1 MYNDIIALS
10 ICLLL
15 ALFIAGVLKLKVLA
29 SMSWVNSIIAGIMSL
44 VLVLFVI
51 TSLIKE
57 TQEGKFTS
65 LKISQKVMRSVFL
78 ARAVLVLL
86 PLIHDVA
93 VDIAL
98 DIALGLIKKM
108 ATSSASV
115 RMQKNTAY
123 GNLKCAL
130 NNGCP

>member
-86 PLIHDVA
+86 PLIHDFA

-98 DIALGLIKKM
+98 WLIKKM
-108 ATSSASV
+108 ATSSASL

>member
-98 DIALGLIKKM
+98 GLIKKM

>member
-98 DIALGLIKKM
+98 GLIKKM
-108 ATSSASV
+108 ATSSA
-115 RMQKNTAY
+115 RY

>member
-98 DIALGLIKKM
+98 GLIKKM
-108 ATSSASV
+108 ATSSASL

>member
-29 SMSWVNSIIAGIMSL
+29 SMSWMNSIIAGIMSL

-98 DIALGLIKKM
+98 GLIKKM
-108 ATSSASV
+108 ATSSASL

-123 GNLKCAL
+123 GILKCAL

>member
-1 MYNDIIALS
+1 
-10 ICLLL
+10 
-15 ALFIAGVLKLKVLA
+15 
-29 SMSWVNSIIAGIMSL
+29 MSL

-98 DIALGLIKKM
+98 RLIKKM
-108 ATSSASV
+108 ATSSASL

>member
-10 ICLLL
+10 TCLLL

-98 DIALGLIKKM
+98 RLIKKM
-108 ATSSASV
+108 ATSSASLRV
-115 RMQKNTAY
+115 QKNTAY

>member
-10 ICLLL
+10 TCLLL

-98 DIALGLIKKM
+98 RLIKKM
-108 ATSSASV
+108 ATSSASL

>member
-1 MYNDIIALS
+1 MYNDIIALI
-10 ICLLL
+10 ICLSL

-29 SMSWVNSIIAGIMSL
+29 SMSWGNSIIAGAMSFI
-44 VLVLFVI
+44 LVLFVI

-57 TQEGKFTS
+57 TQEGKFAS
-65 LKISQKVMRSVFL
+65 LKISEKVVRSVFL
-78 ARAVLVLL
+78 ARAMLVLL

-93 VDIAL
+93 VDTAVELMEKIA
-98 DIALGLIKKM
+98 
-108 ATSSASV
+108 TRPASM
-115 RMQKNTAY
+115 RIQKNTAY

>member
-10 ICLLL
+10 TCLLL

-29 SMSWVNSIIAGIMSL
+29 SMSWVNSIIAGTMSL

-98 DIALGLIKKM
+98 GLIKKM

>member
-1 MYNDIIALS
+1 MYNDMIALS

-98 DIALGLIKKM
+98 GLIKKM

>member
-10 ICLLL
+10 TCLLL

-44 VLVLFVI
+44 VLMLFVI

-78 ARAVLVLL
+78 ARAMLVLL

-93 VDIAL
+93 V

>member
-29 SMSWVNSIIAGIMSL
+29 SMSWVNSIIAGTMSL
-44 VLVLFVI
+44 VLMLFVI

-78 ARAVLVLL
+78 ARAMLVLL

-93 VDIAL
+93 V

>member
-10 ICLLL
+10 TCLLL

-29 SMSWVNSIIAGIMSL
+29 SMSWVNSIIAGTMSL

-57 TQEGKFTS
+57 THEGKFTR
-65 LKISQKVMRSVFL
+65 LKIAQKVMRSVFL

-93 VDIAL
+93 V

>member
-29 SMSWVNSIIAGIMSL
+29 SMSWMNSIIAGIMSL

-65 LKISQKVMRSVFL
+65 LKISQNHNK
-78 ARAVLVLL
+78 
-86 PLIHDVA
+86 
-93 VDIAL
+93 
-98 DIALGLIKKM
+98 
-108 ATSSASV
+108 
-115 RMQKNTAY
+115 
-123 GNLKCAL
+123 
-130 NNGCP
+130 

>member
-10 ICLLL
+10 TCLLL

-29 SMSWVNSIIAGIMSL
+29 SMSWVNSIIAGTMSL

-78 ARAVLVLL
+78 ARAMLVLL

-93 VDIAL
+93 V

>member
-98 DIALGLIKKM
+98 RLIKKM
-108 ATSSASV
+108 ATSSASL

>member
-1 MYNDIIALS
+1 MYNDIIALI

-29 SMSWVNSIIAGIMSL
+29 SMSWGNSIIAGGMSL

-51 TSLIKE
+51 MSLIKE
-57 TQEGKFTS
+57 TQEGKFAS
-65 LKISQKVMRSVFL
+65 LKISEKVMRSVFL
-78 ARAVLVLL
+78 ARAMLVLL

-93 VDIAL
+93 VDTAL
-98 DIALGLIKKM
+98 ELIEKM
-108 ATSSASV
+108 ATSSASM

-123 GNLKCAL
+123 GNLKYAL

>member
-10 ICLLL
+10 TCLLL

-29 SMSWVNSIIAGIMSL
+29 SMSWVNSIIAGTMSL

-78 ARAVLVLL
+78 ARAMLALL

-93 VDIAL
+93 V